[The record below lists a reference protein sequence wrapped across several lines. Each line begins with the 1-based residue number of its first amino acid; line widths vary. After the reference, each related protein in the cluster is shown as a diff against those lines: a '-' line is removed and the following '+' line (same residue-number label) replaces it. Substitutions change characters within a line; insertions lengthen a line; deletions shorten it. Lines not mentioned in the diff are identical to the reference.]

1 MPDQKVFKIEQIPL
15 CLNGTIG
22 AMKAD
27 LLMKAILSVSCPT
40 CGAAPGQKCEMNS
53 GQPRNSPHSYR
64 RWYAAEK
71 GLHLDQ
77 PSFSLAVL
85 QAKMS

>member
-1 MPDQKVFKIEQIPL
+1 MDDEQ
-15 CLNGTIG
+15 
-22 AMKAD
+22 
-27 LLMKAILSVSCPT
+27 LMKVILSVSCPT
-40 CGAAPGQKCEMNS
+40 CGAARGEMCELNT
-53 GQPRNSPHSYR
+53 GQPRNGPHRDR

-71 GLHLDQ
+71 GLRLDQ

>member
-1 MPDQKVFKIEQIPL
+1 
-15 CLNGTIG
+15 
-22 AMKAD
+22 MKANQ
-27 LLMKAILSVSCPT
+27 LLQVILSVSCPT
-40 CGAAPGQKCEMNS
+40 CGAAAGEMCELNT